1 MSGDATG
8 ASARFSLDGRV
19 ALVTGAASGLGRAI
33 AVGFAEVGAKV
44 RCVDRDADGVA
55 EVARSIGEAADAFT
69 ADVTEADA
77 VAAAVDGLVDDTGRI
92 DVLVNSA
99 GIGGRS
105 PAVDYP
111 EDLWDSVME
120 INLRGT
126 YLACRAAG
134 RRMVAAGSGSI
145 INIASV
151 GGLAGFPGS
160 LGYQASKGGVVA
172 LTRTLAIEWAA
183 AGRTGQRPRL
193 RPQFES
199 AIVLAQWER
208 EPGMRADWE
217 SRTPLGRIGQP
228 DEIVWPGHLP
238 GLRRGRHGDR
248 AHPGR
253 RRRLPGPVTSQTR
266 WLHRRPK
273 PSGPCGVGNRL
284 VRAVTGT
291 TPLASNCSAVLP

>member
-1 MSGDATG
+1 MTAES
-8 ASARFSLDGRV
+8 RFSLDGRV
-19 ALVTGAASGLGRAI
+19 ALITGAASGLGRAI
-33 AVGFAEVGAKV
+33 AVGFAEAGARV
-44 RCVDRDADGVA
+44 RCVDRDAEGND
-55 EVARSIGEAADAFT
+55 EVVRSIGEAADAFT
-69 ADVTEADA
+69 ADVTDPEAL
-77 VAAAVDGLVDDTGRI
+77 AAAVDGLVAEAGRI

-134 RRMVAAGSGSI
+134 RHMVAAGSGSI

-172 LTRTLAIEWAA
+172 LTRTLAIEWAPQGVRVNA
-183 AGRTGQRPRL
+183 IAPS
-193 RPQFES
+193 QFES

-208 EPGMRADWE
+208 EPAMQADWE

-228 DEIVWPGHLP
+228 DEIV
-238 GLRRGRHGDR
+238 
-248 AHPGR
+248 
-253 RRRLPGPVTSQTR
+253 GPAVFLASD
-266 WLHRRPK
+266 
-273 PSGPCGVGNRL
+273 
-284 VRAVTGT
+284 AAAMVTGHI
-291 TPLASNCSAVLP
+291 LAVDGGYLAQ

>member
-1 MSGDATG
+1 MLDDAATA
-8 ASARFSLDGRV
+8 ASRFSLTGRA

-33 AVGFAEVGAKV
+33 AAGFAEAGARV
-44 RCVDRDADGVA
+44 RCVDRDADGNE
-55 EVARSIGEAADAFT
+55 EVARSLGGAADAVT
-69 ADVTEADA
+69 ADTTDAGA
-77 VAAAVDGLVDDTGRI
+77 VASAIDGLVESAGRI

-111 EDLWDSVME
+111 DDLWQSVLD

-126 YLACRAAG
+126 FLACRAAG
-134 RRMVAAGSGSI
+134 RHMVPAGSGSI

-172 LTRTLAIEWAA
+172 LTRTLAVEWAPHSVRVNA
-183 AGRTGQRPRL
+183 IAPS
-193 RPQFES
+193 QFES

-208 EPGMRADWE
+208 EPDMRANWE

-228 DEIVWPGHLP
+228 DEIV
-238 GLRRGRHGDR
+238 
-248 AHPGR
+248 
-253 RRRLPGPVTSQTR
+253 GPAIFLASD
-266 WLHRRPK
+266 
-273 PSGPCGVGNRL
+273 
-284 VRAVTGT
+284 AAAMVTGHI
-291 TPLASNCSAVLP
+291 LAVDGGYLAQ

>member
-1 MSGDATG
+1 MSDEAATLP
-8 ASARFSLDGRV
+8 ARFSLAGRV

-33 AVGFAEVGAKV
+33 AIGFADAGARV
-44 RCVDRDADGVA
+44 RCVDRDAEGND
-55 EVARSIGEAADAFT
+55 EVARSIGEAADACT
-69 ADVTEADA
+69 ADVTDA
-77 VAAAVDGLVDDTGRI
+77 EVVTAAVDGLVAEAGRI

-126 YLACRAAG
+126 FLACRAAG
-134 RRMVAAGSGSI
+134 RHMVTAGSGSI

-172 LTRTLAIEWAA
+172 LTRTLAIEWAPQGVRVNA
-183 AGRTGQRPRL
+183 IAPS
-193 RPQFES
+193 QFES
-199 AIVLAQWER
+199 AIVLAQWEK

-228 DEIVWPGHLP
+228 DEIV
-238 GLRRGRHGDR
+238 
-248 AHPGR
+248 
-253 RRRLPGPVTSQTR
+253 GPAIFLASD
-266 WLHRRPK
+266 
-273 PSGPCGVGNRL
+273 
-284 VRAVTGT
+284 AAAMVTGHI
-291 TPLASNCSAVLP
+291 LAVDGGYLAQ

>member
-1 MSGDATG
+1 MTALS
-8 ASARFSLDGRV
+8 RFSLDGRV

-33 AVGFAEVGAKV
+33 AVGVAEAGASV
-44 RCVDRDADGVA
+44 RCVDRDAAGND
-55 EVARSIGEAADAFT
+55 EVARSIGQAADAVT
-69 ADVTEADA
+69 VDVTDADA
-77 VAAAVDGLVDDTGRI
+77 VDAVVDGLVDAAGRI

-134 RRMVAAGSGSI
+134 RHMVAAGSGSI

-172 LTRTLAIEWAA
+172 LTRTLAIEWAPQGVRVNA
-183 AGRTGQRPRL
+183 IAPS
-193 RPQFES
+193 QFES
-199 AIVLAQWER
+199 AIVLAQWEK

-228 DEIVWPGHLP
+228 DEIV
-238 GLRRGRHGDR
+238 
-248 AHPGR
+248 
-253 RRRLPGPVTSQTR
+253 GPAVFLASD
-266 WLHRRPK
+266 
-273 PSGPCGVGNRL
+273 
-284 VRAVTGT
+284 AAAMVTGHI
-291 TPLASNCSAVLP
+291 LAVDGGYLAQ

>member
-1 MSGDATG
+1 MSDDATG

-33 AVGFAEVGAKV
+33 AVGFAEAGARV
-44 RCVDRDADGVA
+44 RCVDRDADGND
-55 EVARSIGEAADAFT
+55 EVARSLGEAADAFT

-134 RRMVAAGSGSI
+134 RHMVAAGSGSI

-172 LTRTLAIEWAA
+172 LTRTLAIEWAPQGVRVNA
-183 AGRTGQRPRL
+183 IAPS
-193 RPQFES
+193 QFES
-199 AIVLAQWER
+199 AIVLAQWEK

-217 SRTPLGRIGQP
+217 SRTPLGRIGQS
-228 DEIVWPGHLP
+228 DEIV
-238 GLRRGRHGDR
+238 
-248 AHPGR
+248 
-253 RRRLPGPVTSQTR
+253 GPAIFLASD
-266 WLHRRPK
+266 
-273 PSGPCGVGNRL
+273 
-284 VRAVTGT
+284 AAAMVTGHI
-291 TPLASNCSAVLP
+291 LAVDGGYLAQ